1 MAKAKRKE
9 LLLLYVNKSGDTE
22 TFEKIGKDNDELTRS
37 LNNEVESKTN
47 VLGETT
53 VDVTLGAQVS
63 SVDPCYYDNE
73 SSLAKKLKKIYEDDL
88 ELDDVVEEFIEV
100 DMTGEATE
108 NEYPCFRQKAAIDL
122 KSWGG
127 DTKGISTPYD
137 LNWVGAK
144 TKGTFNPVT
153 KKFTPTVTV

>member
-1 MAKAKRKE
+1 MAKAKRKD
-9 LLLLYVNKSGDTE
+9 LLLMYVDNSGETE
-22 TFEKIGKDNDELTRS
+22 AFEKIGKDNDELTRS

-53 VDVTLGAQVS
+53 TDVTLGAQVT
-63 SVDPCYYDNE
+63 SVDPCYYRTDGL
-73 SSLAKKLKKIYEDDL
+73 LAKKLKKIYEDDL
-88 ELDDVVEEFIEV
+88 ELDDVVEEFMEI
-100 DMTGEATE
+100 DMTGEVTD

-127 DTKGISTPYD
+127 DTKGIGTPYD
-137 LNWVGAK
+137 LNWVGPK

-153 KKFTPTVTV
+153 KKFTPTVEV

>member
-1 MAKAKRKE
+1 MKSKRKE
-9 LLLLYVNKSGDTE
+9 LLLMYIDKSGETE
-22 TFEKIGKDNDELTRS
+22 VYEAIGKDNDELTRS

-53 VDVTLGAQVS
+53 VDVTLGAQVTP
-63 SVDPCYYDNE
+63 VDPCYYRTDGL
-73 SSLAKKLKKIYEDDL
+73 LAKKLKKIYENDL
-88 ELDDVVEEFIEV
+88 ELDEVVEEFLEI
-100 DMTGEATE
+100 DMTGETTD
-108 NEYPCFRQKAAIDL
+108 NEYSCFRQKAAIDL

-153 KKFTPTVTV
+153 KKFTPTVSV

>member
-9 LLLLYVNKSGDTE
+9 LLLMHVDTSGETE
-22 TFEKIGKDNDELTRS
+22 TFEAIGKDNDELTRS

-53 VDVTLGAQVS
+53 VDVTLGAQVT
-63 SVDPCYYDNE
+63 SVDPCYYRKDGQ
-73 SSLAKKLKKIYEDDL
+73 LAKKLKKIYEDDL
-88 ELDDVVEEFIEV
+88 ELDDVVEEFIEI
-100 DMTGEATE
+100 DMTEDAPD

-153 KKFTPTVTV
+153 KKFTPTVSV